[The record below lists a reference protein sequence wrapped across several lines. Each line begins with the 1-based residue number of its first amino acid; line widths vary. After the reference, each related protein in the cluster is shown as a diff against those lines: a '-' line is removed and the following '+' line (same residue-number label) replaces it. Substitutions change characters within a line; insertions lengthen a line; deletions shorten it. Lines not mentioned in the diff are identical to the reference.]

1 MISKEYQVDGMC
13 CGNCEMTVLDEV
25 AQVKGVEVAEVS
37 ARTGVLVVTSSTPVD
52 TLAVLDA
59 VEEAGYTARLIS

>member
-1 MISKEYQVDGMC
+1 MIWKEYQVDGMC
-13 CGNCEMTVLDEV
+13 SGNCEMNVLDEV

-37 ARTGVLVVTSSTPVD
+37 ARTGVLVVTSANPVD

-59 VEEAGYTARLIS
+59 VEEAGYTAKLIL